1 VSEHPTQPETVQP
14 GDGATT
20 STGLPQVDA
29 VLESLAALPSLPV
42 DEHVAVFEA
51 AHAGLRAALSDAG
64 AGQPAAG

>member
-1 VSEHPTQPETVQP
+1 VSEHETPV
-14 GDGATT
+14 DGAIT

-29 VLESLAALPSLPV
+29 VLESLTTLADLPV

-64 AGQPAAG
+64 SGQPVAG